1 MRSRPGAVPRLT
13 PPVRVA
19 TNGPTAA
26 WARSID
32 IATDPPPLEDLDGRE
47 IRWDDW
53 EIAPA
58 ISHLPQECERC
69 GYDGQ
74 PWTTFGTVIPEPGAT
89 VAYRGRQVADRPVKR
104 IWARRCPACDACVL
118 YDRGAGGEEF
128 NVLVDATGQAAL
140 F

>member
-1 MRSRPGAVPRLT
+1 MRSRAAAVSRVT

-26 WARSID
+26 WVKSID
-32 IATDPPPLEDLDGRE
+32 VVTDPPPLEDLDGRK

-53 EIAPA
+53 EIAPE

-89 VAYRGRQVADRPVKR
+89 VACRGRQVPAWPIKR
-104 IWARRCPACDACVL
+104 IWVRRCPACEARVV
-118 YDRGAGGEEF
+118 YDLGAADKEF
-128 NVLVDATGQAAL
+128 KVLVDATGQAAL